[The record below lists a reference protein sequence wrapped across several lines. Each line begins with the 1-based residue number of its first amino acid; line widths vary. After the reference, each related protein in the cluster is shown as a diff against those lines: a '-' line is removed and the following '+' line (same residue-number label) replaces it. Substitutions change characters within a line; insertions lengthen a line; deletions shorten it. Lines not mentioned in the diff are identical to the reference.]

1 MRAGVSKGEYADRIR
16 RVQEEAARR
25 GLDGVLVWS
34 KNGGT
39 IDAYADVFY
48 LSGWYSP
55 FPRLQDQLPIWSGR
69 AYSAVYVPTVGEPAV
84 VVDVPDYRAEVIAV
98 DDVRFGINLPAT
110 AAKLV
115 AEKGHD
121 RGRIGISGSETM
133 LWGSFRQLCD
143 ELPHA
148 AFEPADDILV
158 ALRMIKSEAEI
169 AALRHAAHVGS
180 ELVSEMLRTAQ
191 QPGKTEADAVGAA
204 WKVGIELGAAPWD
217 SAVGSG
223 PNSDYYAYHS
233 LPSWSRRTL
242 ERGDIFH
249 VDTYGSVDGYLYDIS
264 RSCVC
269 GESASADQ
277 KEVLDGAVA
286 CVGEMIE
293 AIRPGVPASEIFRI
307 GNAYLREHG
316 LDGADSDDVSVA
328 LVTSFPCHGHGYG
341 LTLETPWLR
350 SDEPMPIAE
359 NMALAVETMA
369 GRAGVGAAKFEQDI
383 IVTAD
388 GAELIVE
395 APAVWWS

>member
-1 MRAGVSKGEYADRIR
+1 MRAGVSRQEYAGRVR

-25 GLDGVLVWS
+25 GLDGVIVWS
-34 KNGGT
+34 KNGAT
-39 IDAYADVFY
+39 VDAYADVFY

-55 FPRLQDQLPIWSGR
+55 FPRLQDQIPVWSGR
-69 AYSAVYVPTVGEPAV
+69 AYSAVYVPSCGEPAV
-84 VVDVPDYRAEVIAV
+84 IVDVPDYRSKVIAI
-98 DDVRFGINLPAT
+98 DDVRVGINLPAT
-110 AAKLV
+110 VAKVV
-115 AEKGHD
+115 AEKGHG

-133 LWGSFRQLCD
+133 LWGSFRHLSE
-143 ELPHA
+143 ELPDA
-148 AFEPADDILV
+148 RLEPADDILV
-158 ALRMIKSEAEI
+158 TLRLIKSEAEI
-169 AALRHAAHVGS
+169 KALRHAAQVGS

-191 QPGKTEADAVGAA
+191 QPGRTEAQAVGAA

-217 SAVGSG
+217 AAVGSG

-269 GESASADQ
+269 GESATAEQ
-277 KEVLDGAVA
+277 KEVLEGAIA
-286 CVGEMIE
+286 CVDAMIA
-293 AIRPGVPASEIFRI
+293 AIKPGVPAREIFRV
-307 GNAYLREHG
+307 GSSHLAEAG
-316 LDGADSDDVSVA
+316 LDGSDAEEVTVA

-350 SDEPMPIAE
+350 AGEDMPIQKD
-359 NMALAVETMA
+359 MALAVEAMA
-369 GRAGVGAAKFEQDI
+369 GRAGVGAAKFEQNI
-383 IVTAD
+383 VVTAD
-388 GAELIVE
+388 GADVIVE